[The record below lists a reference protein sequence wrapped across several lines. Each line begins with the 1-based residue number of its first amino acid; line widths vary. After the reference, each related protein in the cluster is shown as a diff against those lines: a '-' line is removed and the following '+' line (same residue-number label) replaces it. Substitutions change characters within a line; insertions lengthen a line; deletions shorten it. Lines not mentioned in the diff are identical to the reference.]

1 MQLTLNIPD
10 ELIALAQKYAPEL
23 ILRDAKN
30 AAKRSIYDLVINK
43 VKDKINSDSKISI
56 EEIIEN
62 IMSNEI
68 T

>member
-43 VKDKINSDSKISI
+43 VKDKINLDSKISI